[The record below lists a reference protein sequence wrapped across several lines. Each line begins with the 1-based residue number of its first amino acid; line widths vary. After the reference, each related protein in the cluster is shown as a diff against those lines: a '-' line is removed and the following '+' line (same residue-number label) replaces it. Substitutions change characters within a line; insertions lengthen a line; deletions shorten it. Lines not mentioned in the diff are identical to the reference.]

1 MATNKEPLDWMG
13 KIIEDSLQADMDK
26 TEQTNDSLI

>member
-1 MATNKEPLDWMG
+1 LDWMG

-26 TEQTNDSLI
+26 TEQTNDSLIWEGAF